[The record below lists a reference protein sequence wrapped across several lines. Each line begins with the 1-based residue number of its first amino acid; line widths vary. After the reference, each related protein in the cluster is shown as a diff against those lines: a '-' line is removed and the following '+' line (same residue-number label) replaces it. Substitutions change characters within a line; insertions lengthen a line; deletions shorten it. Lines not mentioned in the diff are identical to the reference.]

1 VGIGRKIAAMPESS
15 LQDVLTVIAKVPKD
29 ADRRTLIATID
40 TAVDGVISS
49 LRTVR
54 GDIPV
59 DLLKATKVALEF
71 LEQCGRLG
79 DPQFRG
85 HIKSRATQ
93 LHHELSSAA
102 SGTAKKAPA
111 ADASAHTS
119 FEPAYCDY
127 FCAFLSERLQAFQI
141 DSAMRPKAYV
151 LNKDFEPVFLGAVR
165 AHVLPEILKGRRIR
179 ALADSMN
186 VADFSRA
193 LFFEEFSKDPTENPT
208 RILWD
213 GLLDDFRAALAPPPE
228 PDKKKKDEKSGG
240 IAGLFGKKAAP
251 AAPKKTATGDRY
263 ALADKFLKQ
272 LTKGAKEKGFDPP
285 RVDDFR
291 FFRALMDYNLTDIEH
306 HKKALFQ
313 FLMQENLADEEIKVR
328 EGATRDWL
336 YRIVD
341 RLPPHCG
348 ELLALWAYHQH
359 SELFSQ
365 QMLRSFVAGQG
376 TTEEKRER
384 TIPLFWRW
392 MKDVIGPA
400 NAA

>member
-1 VGIGRKIAAMPESS
+1 MPDASS
-15 LQDVLTVIAKVPKD
+15 IQDVLTVIAKVPKD

-40 TAVDGVISS
+40 TAVDGVISN
-49 LRTVR
+49 LRSVR

-71 LEQCGRLG
+71 LEQCGKVG
-79 DPQFRG
+79 DPQFRT
-85 HIKSRATQ
+85 HIKSRTTQ
-93 LHHELSSAA
+93 LHSELSSAA
-102 SGTAKKAPA
+102 TAAAKKAQPA
-111 ADASAHTS
+111 AAELTHTS
-119 FEPAYCDY
+119 FEPAFSDY
-127 FCAFLSERLQAFQI
+127 FCLFLGEHLQAFQV
-141 DSAMRPKAYV
+141 DSAVPLKAYV
-151 LNKDFEPVFLGAVR
+151 LNRDFEGVFLDAVR
-165 AHVLPEILKGRRIR
+165 KHVLPEILKGRRIR

-186 VADFSRA
+186 VADFSRD
-193 LFFEEFSKDPTENPT
+193 LFFAEFERDAAENPT

-213 GLLDDFRAALAPPPE
+213 GLMEDFRAALAPPPE
-228 PDKKKKDEKSGG
+228 PDKKKKGEKSGS
-240 IAGLFGKKAAP
+240 IAGLFGGGKKAAAP
-251 AAPKKTATGDRY
+251 APKKTTTGDRY

-272 LTKGAKEKGFDPP
+272 LKRGAEDKGFDAP
-285 RVDDFR
+285 RVEDFR
-291 FFRALMDYNLTDIEH
+291 FFRALMDYNLEDIEH

-392 MKDVIGPA
+392 MKDVIGSGSA